1 MLSLALSTP
10 AAIAAKSSH
19 PPAPEHAAAPESS
32 MADSATDW
40 SQVPEYR
47 IVPGDKLLLNFGP
60 AENTARGFA
69 EHEVK
74 VRTDGRISVF
84 PVGDV
89 IAAGHTPRELEAV
102 LVDLLSATEKQPR
115 VTVEVEEIAG
125 NQVHVLGRV
134 MKPGSYPADPYMTV
148 VQAITQAGG
157 FSDDASRN
165 SVLVFHRMGRT
176 TLSVTRIPLDHMM
189 KTSGGMKGDMPLERF
204 DIVYVPRN
212 TVGNIGVF
220 VTQLFGSLNAPLTTA
235 LLGWELFN
243 LERVF
248 PGAPVTRP

>member
-1 MLSLALSTP
+1 VDSTV
-10 AAIAAKSSH
+10 
-19 PPAPEHAAAPESS
+19 
-32 MADSATDW
+32 DW

-47 IVPGDKLLLNFGP
+47 IVPGDRLLLNFGP

-74 VRTDGRISVF
+74 VRPDGRVSVY

-89 IAAGHTPRELEAV
+89 IAAGHTPRELEAI
-102 LVDLLSATEKQPR
+102 LVDLMSASLRQPR

-134 MKPGSYPADPYMTV
+134 VKPGSFPADPYMTV
-148 VQAITQAGG
+148 LQAVTVAGG
-157 FSDDASRN
+157 FSDDAARN
-165 SVLVFHRMGRT
+165 SVLVFHRIGRT
-176 TLSVTRIPLDHMM
+176 TVSVTQIQLDRMM
-189 KTSGGMKGDMPLERF
+189 KQGHLKADMPLERF

-235 LLGWELFN
+235 LLGWELFH

-248 PGAPVTRP
+248 PGAPINR

>member
-1 MLSLALSTP
+1 MLTLALSAP
-10 AAIAAKSSH
+10 AAIAAKSSN
-19 PPAPEHAAAPESS
+19 PPAPAHGAPVDS
-32 MADSATDW
+32 MADSTVDW

-89 IAAGHTPRELEAV
+89 IAAGHTPRELEAI
-102 LVDLLSATEKQPR
+102 LVDLMSASLKQPR

-134 MKPGSYPADPYMTV
+134 MKPGSFPADPYMTV
-148 VQAITQAGG
+148 VQAITAAGG
-157 FSDDASRN
+157 FSDDAARN
-165 SVLVFHRMGRT
+165 SVLVFHRIGRT
-176 TLSVTRIPLDHMM
+176 TISVSRLQLDHMM
-189 KTSGGMKGDMPLERF
+189 KTSGGLKGDMALERF

-212 TVGNIGVF
+212 TVGNIGTF